1 MINLSGRYFKNNLTG
16 EVVKVLDSFE
26 DIAILE
32 DKSRVDARHL
42 VNPGLFT
49 EVSSQTIQPIN
60 ENYFNPIEVEEVKP
74 ENFFSN
80 QGAYNSL
87 ADKIKNIPQHLIK
100 DDPTAGQAVVR
111 IEDADGNPTSTAFD
125 NAARVIPS
133 NESAI
138 IQVNPEDERAA
149 LAAKYGVVNPTESI
163 NKQNDAFAKL
173 LGEDTDDEEIQ
184 VVQVN
189 RDREEVPALNNEES
203 KQNWNNQQI
212 KTQPV
217 VQQPIVEDPIIR
229 MFKGVKRSLDFKV
242 SIDIDNKIPRVDFI
256 EMMEDSYET
265 SIIDFLADEFTNN
278 IVSNPQMIKEMIKER
293 INEVVYGKKSVN
305 DQITDAVTQISVN
318 TQITDAVTVVAPK
331 KEKPAKPTTP
341 KAKRATRKKKEEVK

>member
-1 MINLSGRYFKNNLTG
+1 MINLRDKSFKNNLTG
-16 EVVKVLDSFE
+16 EIVKVLDSFE

-42 VNPGLFT
+42 LNPGLFT
-49 EVSSQTIQPIN
+49 EITSQPIQSFN
-60 ENYFNPIEVEEVKP
+60 ENIFNPIEVEEVKP

-100 DDPTAGQAVVR
+100 DDPNAGQAFVR
-111 IEDADGNPTSTAFD
+111 IEDPEGNPTTTAFD
-125 NAARVIPS
+125 NAIRVPT

-163 NKQNDAFAKL
+163 NKQNEAFAKL
-173 LGEDTDDEEIQ
+173 LGEDTSDEEVQVIQ
-184 VVQVN
+184 V
-189 RDREEVPALNNEES
+189 DREEEVKPVPSLGNEQA
-203 KQNWNNQQI
+203 KQNWNNEQI
-212 KTQPV
+212 KVVQPV
-217 VQQPIVEDPIIR
+217 VEDPIIK
-229 MFKGVKRSLDFKV
+229 MFKGVKRSLDFNV

-278 IVSNPQMIKEMIKER
+278 IVSNTDMIKEMIKVK
-293 INEVVYGKKSVN
+293 INEVVYGKKEVNSQITDSVTQKFPTQVN
-305 DQITDAVTQISVN
+305 DQITDSVTQGNVEN
-318 TQITDAVTVVAPK
+318 GKPKTTKPRAP
-331 KEKPAKPTTP
+331 
-341 KAKRATRKKKEEVK
+341 RKKKEEVK

>member
-1 MINLSGRYFKNNLTG
+1 MINLRDKSFKNNLTG
-16 EVVKVLDSFE
+16 EIVKVLDSFE

-49 EVSSQTIQPIN
+49 EITSQPIQSFN
-60 ENYFNPIEVEEVKP
+60 ESIFNPIEVEEVKP

-100 DDPTAGQAVVR
+100 DDPNAGQTSVR
-111 IEDADGNPTSTAFD
+111 IEDPEGNPTTTAFD
-125 NAARVIPS
+125 NAVRVPT
-133 NESAI
+133 NESAV

-149 LAAKYGVVNPTESI
+149 LAAKYGVVNPAESI
-163 NKQNDAFAKL
+163 NKQNEAFAKL
-173 LGEDTDDEEIQ
+173 LGEDTPPDEEVQ
-184 VVQVN
+184 VIQVN
-189 RDREEVPALNNEES
+189 REESEEVIQRFEVNG
-203 KQNWNNQQI
+203 NQQEEYKREYI
-212 KTQPV
+212 
-217 VQQPIVEDPIIR
+217 QQPIVEDPIIR
-229 MFKGVKRSLDFKV
+229 MFKGVKRSLDFNV

-278 IVSNPQMIKEMIKER
+278 IVSNPQMIKEMIKTK
-293 INEVVYGKKSVN
+293 INEVVYGKQEVNSQITDSVTQKSPTQVN
-305 DQITDAVTQISVN
+305 DQITDSVTQGNVEN
-318 TQITDAVTVVAPK
+318 GKPKTKRPRAP
-331 KEKPAKPTTP
+331 
-341 KAKRATRKKKEEVK
+341 RKKKEEVK

>member
-1 MINLSGRYFKNNLTG
+1 MINLRDKSFKNNLTG
-16 EVVKVLDSFE
+16 EIVKVLDSFE

-49 EVSSQTIQPIN
+49 EVSSHAIQPFN
-60 ENYFNPIEVEEVKP
+60 ESYFNPIEVEEVKP

-100 DDPTAGQAVVR
+100 DDPNAGQAFVR
-111 IEDADGNPTSTAFD
+111 IEDPDGNPTTTAFD
-125 NAARVIPS
+125 NAVRVPT

-149 LAAKYGVVNPTESI
+149 LAAKYGVVNPAESI
-163 NKQNDAFAKL
+163 NKQNEAFAKL
-173 LGEDTDDEEIQ
+173 LGEDTPPDEEVQ
-184 VVQVN
+184 VVEVN
-189 RDREEVPALNNEES
+189 REEVTQVPSLNNEDNE
-203 KQNWNNQQI
+203 QI
-212 KTQPV
+212 KVVQPV
-217 VQQPIVEDPIIR
+217 VEDPIIR
-229 MFKGVKRSLDFKV
+229 MFKGVKRSLDFNV

-278 IVSNPQMIKEMIKER
+278 IVSNPEMIKEMIKVK
-293 INEVVYGKKSVN
+293 INEVVYGKKEVNNQITDSVTQVLPTQVN
-305 DQITDAVTQISVN
+305 DQITDSVTQGNVEN
-318 TQITDAVTVVAPK
+318 GKPKITKPRAP
-331 KEKPAKPTTP
+331 
-341 KAKRATRKKKEEVK
+341 RKKKEELK

>member
-1 MINLSGRYFKNNLTG
+1 MINLRDKSFKNNLTG
-16 EVVKVLDSFE
+16 EIVKVLDSFE

-49 EVSSQTIQPIN
+49 EVSSQPIQSFN
-60 ENYFNPIEVEEVKP
+60 ESIFNPIEVEEVKP

-100 DDPTAGQAVVR
+100 DDPNAGQAFVR
-111 IEDADGNPTSTAFD
+111 IEDPEGNPTTTAFD
-125 NAARVIPS
+125 NAVSVPT
-133 NESAI
+133 NESAV

-149 LAAKYGVVNPTESI
+149 LAAKYGVVNPAESI
-163 NKQNDAFAKL
+163 NKQNEAFAKL
-173 LGEDTDDEEIQ
+173 LGEDTPPDEEVQ
-184 VVQVN
+184 VIQVN
-189 RDREEVPALNNEES
+189 REEVTQVPSLNNEDS
-203 KQNWNNQQI
+203 KQSWNNEQI
-212 KTQPV
+212 KV
-217 VQQPIVEDPIIR
+217 VQPIIEDPIIR
-229 MFKGVKRSLDFKV
+229 MFKGVKRSLDFNV

-278 IVSNPQMIKEMIKER
+278 IVSNPQMIKEMIKTK
-293 INEVVYGKKSVN
+293 INEVVYGKKEVNSQITDSVTQVLPTQVN
-305 DQITDAVTQISVN
+305 DQITDSVTQGNVEN
-318 TQITDAVTVVAPK
+318 GKPKTTKPRAP
-331 KEKPAKPTTP
+331 
-341 KAKRATRKKKEEVK
+341 RKKKEVIK

>member
-1 MINLSGRYFKNNLTG
+1 MINLRDKSFKNNLTG
-16 EVVKVLDSFE
+16 EIVKVLDSFE

-49 EVSSQTIQPIN
+49 EVSSHPIQSFN
-60 ENYFNPIEVEEVKP
+60 ESIFNPIEVEEVKP

-100 DDPTAGQAVVR
+100 DDPNAGQAFVR
-111 IEDADGNPTSTAFD
+111 IEDPEGNPTTTAFD
-125 NAARVIPS
+125 NAVRVPT
-133 NESAI
+133 NESAV
-138 IQVNPEDERAA
+138 IQVEPEDERAA

-163 NKQNDAFAKL
+163 NKQNEAFAKL
-173 LGEDTDDEEIQ
+173 LGEDTDEEVVQ

-189 RDREEVPALNNEES
+189 REELQVPALNDELAT
-203 KQNWNNQQI
+203 QNWNNEQI
-212 KTQPV
+212 KVVQPV
-217 VQQPIVEDPIIR
+217 FEDPIIR
-229 MFKGVKRSLDFKV
+229 MFKGVKRSLDFNV

-278 IVSNPQMIKEMIKER
+278 IVSNPEMIKEMIKAK
-293 INEVVYGKKSVN
+293 INEVVYGKKEVNSQITDSVTQVLPNQVN
-305 DQITDAVTQISVN
+305 DQITDSVTQGNVENGKPKN
-318 TQITDAVTVVAPK
+318 TKPRAP
-331 KEKPAKPTTP
+331 
-341 KAKRATRKKKEEVK
+341 RKKKEELK

>member
-1 MINLSGRYFKNNLTG
+1 MINLRDKTFKNNLTG
-16 EVVKVLDSFE
+16 EVIRVLDSFE

-49 EVSSQTIQPIN
+49 EINSQPIQSFN
-60 ENYFNPIEVEEVKP
+60 ESIFNPIEVEEVKP

-100 DDPTAGQAVVR
+100 DDPNAGQAFVR
-111 IEDADGNPTSTAFD
+111 IEDPEGNPTTTSFD
-125 NAARVIPS
+125 RGVHANQ
-133 NESAI
+133 NESAV

-149 LAAKYGVVNPTESI
+149 LAAKYGVVSPAESI
-163 NKQNDAFAKL
+163 NKQNEAFSKL
-173 LGEDTDDEEIQ
+173 LGEDTPPNEEVQ
-184 VVQVN
+184 VVEVN
-189 RDREEVPALNNEES
+189 REEVNNINNEES
-203 KQNWNNQQI
+203 KQNWNNEQI
-212 KTQPV
+212 KV
-217 VQQPIVEDPIIR
+217 VQLVEDPIIK
-229 MFKGVKRSLDFKV
+229 MFKGVKRSLEFNV

-278 IVSNPQMIKEMIKER
+278 IVSNPQMIKEMIKAK
-293 INEVVYGKKSVN
+293 INEVVYGKKEVNSQITDSVNQLPNQVN
-305 DQITDAVTQISVN
+305 DQITDSVTQGNVEN
-318 TQITDAVTVVAPK
+318 GKPKTTKPRAP
-331 KEKPAKPTTP
+331 
-341 KAKRATRKKKEEVK
+341 RKKKEEVK

>member
-49 EVSSQTIQPIN
+49 EVSSQPIQTFN
-60 ENYFNPIEVEEVKP
+60 ESIFNPIEVEEVKP

-80 QGAYNSL
+80 QSAYNSL
-87 ADKIKNIPQHLIK
+87 AEKIKNIPQDLIK
-100 DDPTAGQAVVR
+100 DDPNAGQAFVR
-111 IEDADGNPTSTAFD
+111 IEDPDGNPTTAAFD
-125 NAARVIPS
+125 NAVRVPT
-133 NESAI
+133 NESAV

-149 LAAKYGVVNPTESI
+149 LAAKYGVVNPNESI
-163 NKQNDAFAKL
+163 NKQNEAFAKI
-173 LGEDTDDEEIQ
+173 LGEDDTDEEVQ
-184 VVQVN
+184 VIQVN
-189 RDREEVPALNNEES
+189 RDEVPGLNNEVG
-203 KQNWNNQQI
+203 KQNWNNQQ
-212 KTQPV
+212 
-217 VQQPIVEDPIIR
+217 VQQPVVEDPIIR
-229 MFKGVKRSLDFKV
+229 MFKGVKRSLDFNV

-278 IVSNPQMIKEMIKER
+278 IVSNPQMIKEMIKSK
-293 INEVVYGKKSVN
+293 INEVVYGKKKVDSQITDSVTAFPTAVN
-305 DQITDAVTQISVN
+305 DQITDSVTQ
-318 TQITDAVTVVAPK
+318 TKPEPK
-331 KEKPAKPTTP
+331 KPRAPRKPRT
-341 KAKRATRKKKEEVK
+341 KKEVVK

>member
-1 MINLSGRYFKNNLTG
+1 MINLRDKSFKNNLTG
-16 EVVKVLDSFE
+16 EIVKVLDSFE

-49 EVSSQTIQPIN
+49 EISTQPIQSFN
-60 ENYFNPIEVEEVKP
+60 ESIFNPIEVDEVKP

-100 DDPTAGQAVVR
+100 DDPNAGQAFVR
-111 IEDADGNPTSTAFD
+111 IEDPEGNPTTTAFD
-125 NAARVIPS
+125 NAVRVPT

-149 LAAKYGVVNPTESI
+149 LAAKYGVVNTAESI
-163 NKQNDAFAKL
+163 NKQNEAFSRL
-173 LGEDTDDEEIQ
+173 LGEDTPPDEEVQ
-184 VVQVN
+184 VIQVN
-189 RDREEVPALNNEES
+189 RDEVVPTLNDEVA
-203 KQNWNNQQI
+203 KQNWNNEQI
-212 KTQPV
+212 KV
-217 VQQPIVEDPIIR
+217 VQPIIEDPIIR
-229 MFKGVKRSLDFKV
+229 MFRGVKRSLDFNV
-242 SIDIDNKIPRVDFI
+242 SINIDNKIPRVDFI

-278 IVSNPQMIKEMIKER
+278 IVSNPGMIKEMIKTR
-293 INEVVYGKKSVN
+293 INEVVYGKQEVNSQITDSVTQVFPTQVN
-305 DQITDAVTQISVN
+305 DQITDSVTQGNVESVKPK
-318 TQITDAVTVVAPK
+318 TTKPRAP
-331 KEKPAKPTTP
+331 
-341 KAKRATRKKKEEVK
+341 RKKKEVTK

>member
-1 MINLSGRYFKNNLTG
+1 MINLRDKTFRNNLTG
-16 EVVKVLDSFE
+16 DVVKVLDSFE

-49 EVSSQTIQPIN
+49 EVSSQPIQSFN
-60 ENYFNPIEVEEVKP
+60 ESYFNPIEVEEVKP

-100 DDPTAGQAVVR
+100 DDPNAGQTSVR
-111 IEDADGNPTSTAFD
+111 IEDPEGNPTTSSFD
-125 NAARVIPS
+125 RSATISS

-149 LAAKYGVVNPTESI
+149 LAAKYGVVNPAESI
-163 NKQNDAFAKL
+163 NKQNEAFSKL
-173 LGEDTDDEEIQ
+173 LGEDTPPDEEVQ
-184 VVQVN
+184 VIQVN
-189 RDREEVPALNNEES
+189 RDEVPGLNNEVG
-203 KQNWNNQQI
+203 KQNWNNQQ
-212 KTQPV
+212 
-217 VQQPIVEDPIIR
+217 VQQPVVEDPIIR
-229 MFKGVKRSLDFKV
+229 MFKGVKRSLDFNV

-278 IVSNPQMIKEMIKER
+278 IVSNPEMIKEMIKVK
-293 INEVVYGKKSVN
+293 INEVVYGKTKAVN
-305 DQITDAVTQISVN
+305 DQITDAVTQ
-318 TQITDAVTVVAPK
+318 
-331 KEKPAKPTTP
+331 KPTPPPSQEIKEGESP
-341 KAKRATRKKKEEVK
+341 KVVKPRAPRKKKEEVK

>member
-49 EVSSQTIQPIN
+49 EVSSQPIQTFN
-60 ENYFNPIEVEEVKP
+60 ESIFNPIEVEEVKP

-80 QGAYNSL
+80 QSAYNSL
-87 ADKIKNIPQHLIK
+87 AEKIKNIPQDLIK
-100 DDPTAGQAVVR
+100 DDPNAGQAFVR
-111 IEDADGNPTSTAFD
+111 IEDPDGNPTTAAFD
-125 NAARVIPS
+125 NAVRVPT
-133 NESAI
+133 NESAV

-149 LAAKYGVVNPTESI
+149 LAAKYGVVNPNESI
-163 NKQNDAFAKL
+163 NKQNEAFAKI
-173 LGEDTDDEEIQ
+173 LGEDDTEEVQ
-184 VVQVN
+184 VIQVN
-189 RDREEVPALNNEES
+189 RDEVPGLNNEVG
-203 KQNWNNQQI
+203 KQNWNNQQ
-212 KTQPV
+212 
-217 VQQPIVEDPIIR
+217 VQQPVVEDPIIR
-229 MFKGVKRSLDFKV
+229 MFKGVKRSLDFNV

-278 IVSNPQMIKEMIKER
+278 IISNPQMIKEMIKSK
-293 INEVVYGKKSVN
+293 INEVVYGKKKVDSQITDSVTAFPTAVN
-305 DQITDAVTQISVN
+305 DQITDSVTQ
-318 TQITDAVTVVAPK
+318 TKPEPK
-331 KEKPAKPTTP
+331 KPRAPRKPRT
-341 KAKRATRKKKEEVK
+341 KKEVVK

>member
-1 MINLSGRYFKNNLTG
+1 MINLRDKSFKNNLTG
-16 EVVKVLDSFE
+16 EIVKVLDSFE

-49 EVSSQTIQPIN
+49 EITSQPIQSFN
-60 ENYFNPIEVEEVKP
+60 ESYFNPIEVEEVKP

-100 DDPTAGQAVVR
+100 DDPNAGQTSVR
-111 IEDADGNPTSTAFD
+111 IEDPEGNPTTTAFD
-125 NAARVIPS
+125 NAVRVS
-133 NESAI
+133 TNESAV

-149 LAAKYGVVNPTESI
+149 LAAKYGVVNPAESI
-163 NKQNDAFAKL
+163 NKQNEAFAKL
-173 LGEDTDDEEIQ
+173 LGEDTPPDEEVQ
-184 VVQVN
+184 VVEVN
-189 RDREEVPALNNEES
+189 REEVTQVPSLNNEDNE
-203 KQNWNNQQI
+203 QI
-212 KTQPV
+212 KVVQPV
-217 VQQPIVEDPIIR
+217 VEDPIIR
-229 MFKGVKRSLDFKV
+229 MFKGVKRSLDFNV

-278 IVSNPQMIKEMIKER
+278 IVSNPQMIKEMIKTK
-293 INEVVYGKKSVN
+293 INEVVYGKQEVNSQITDSVTQVLPTQVN
-305 DQITDAVTQISVN
+305 DQITDSVTQGNVEN
-318 TQITDAVTVVAPK
+318 GKPKTTKPRAP
-331 KEKPAKPTTP
+331 
-341 KAKRATRKKKEEVK
+341 RKKKEVTK

>member
-1 MINLSGRYFKNNLTG
+1 MINLRDKSFKNNLTG
-16 EVVKVLDSFE
+16 EIVKVLDSFE

-49 EVSSQTIQPIN
+49 EVSSQPIQSFN
-60 ENYFNPIEVEEVKP
+60 ESYFNPIEVEEVKP

-100 DDPTAGQAVVR
+100 DDPNAGQTSVR
-111 IEDADGNPTSTAFD
+111 IEDPEGNPTTTAFD
-125 NAARVIPS
+125 NAVPT

-149 LAAKYGVVNPTESI
+149 LAAKYGVVSPAESI
-163 NKQNDAFAKL
+163 NKQNEAFSKL
-173 LGEDTDDEEIQ
+173 LGEDTPPDEEVQ
-184 VVQVN
+184 VIQVN
-189 RDREEVPALNNEES
+189 REEVTQVPSLNNEDS
-203 KQNWNNQQI
+203 KQSWNNEQI
-212 KTQPV
+212 KIVQPA
-217 VQQPIVEDPIIR
+217 VEDPIIR
-229 MFKGVKRSLDFKV
+229 MFKGVKRSLDFNV

-278 IVSNPQMIKEMIKER
+278 IVSNPQMIKEMIKDK
-293 INEVVYGKKSVN
+293 INEVVYGKQKVNNQITDSVTQVFPTQVN
-305 DQITDAVTQISVN
+305 DQITDSVTQGNVEN
-318 TQITDAVTVVAPK
+318 GK
-331 KEKPAKPTTP
+331 P
-341 KAKRATRKKKEEVK
+341 KATKPRASRKKKEVIK